1 MTQTKGLRGLQRRFD
16 LHYLGSSL
24 GDTTEQRLRRLGLM
38 AEWESQIM
46 TALIR
51 GQEDRMPNYV
61 VTVPDTA
68 QIAIYHDLY
77 GRLILTS
84 LTYKFAAGSPTNI
97 DAKALA
103 DYIQDWWRGDVL
115 IYLSQQLVQSVTIA
129 LSLDHANFYVEGTT
143 AAQQA
148 GGEGTD
154 ALPGNNGFRVEF
166 ATALDGR
173 AYRGWNTIPGVPI
186 GAVHHNDVKPTWV
199 DPIVEAYNT
208 MNAGVGLV
216 GWTWV
221 VTSTMLGGAP
231 RAVGVTTPVTLAHA
245 KDTTID
251 SSRHRL
257 TNRRFS

>member
-1 MTQTKGLRGLQRRFD
+1 MIT
-16 LHYLGSSL
+16 
-24 GDTTEQRLRRLGLM
+24 
-38 AEWESQIM
+38 EWESWTM

-51 GQEDRMPNYV
+51 GQEDKMPNYAV
-61 VTVPDTA
+61 SVPDTA

-84 LTYKFAAGSPTNI
+84 LTYRFVAGTPTNI

-103 DYIQDWWRGDVL
+103 DYIQAWWREDVL

-129 LSLDHANFYVEGTT
+129 LSLDHGNFYVEGTT
-143 AAQQA
+143 AALQP
-148 GGEGTD
+148 GGEGSD

-173 AYRGWNTIPGVPI
+173 AYKGWNTVPGVPI
-186 GAVHHNDVKPTWV
+186 GAVHHNDVKTTWA
-199 DPIVEAYNT
+199 DPIVDAYNT
-208 MNAGVGLV
+208 MLPGVAAT
-216 GWTWV
+216 GWEWV
-221 VTSTMLGGAP
+221 VTSTMVGGAP
-231 RAVGVTTPVTLAHA
+231 RAVGITTPVTLAYA